1 MARNHFSS
9 HLKSYPKSNS
19 IEFQRVLHI
28 FFSKKG
34 DRRPSTGKKNNLHFW
49 QLKKTRFWKFS
60 DAKSNQV
67 KYWKVYSGLPSSNI
81 TLTYFFDCFDF
92 FCEKSREKSRA
103 EQREEVQWVISGSTG
118 ASWGCVS
125 EWVSE
130 WGCEGVV
137 CGVWCVVCVCVC
149 VWERVWVSEWVW
161 VAVCVAVYVSEW
173 WIVCMWCDRS
183 SVIECVVIACV
194 SEWDSDKLLLNLLKY
209 FII

>member
-92 FCEKSREKSRA
+92 FCEKSREKRRA
-103 EQREEVQWVISGSTG
+103 EQSREKRCNEWYQEVQVRAEGVW
-118 ASWGCVS
+118 VS

-130 WGCEGVV
+130 GVRVWCVV
-137 CGVWCVVCVCVC
+137 CGVWCVCVCVC
-149 VWERVWVSEWVW
+149 ERGCEWVSGYGWQCVW
-161 VAVCVAVYVSEW
+161 Q
-173 WIVCMWCDRS
+173 CMWVSDGLCACDAIVVLWL
-183 SVIECVVIACV
+183 SV
-194 SEWDSDKLLLNLLKY
+194 
-209 FII
+209 